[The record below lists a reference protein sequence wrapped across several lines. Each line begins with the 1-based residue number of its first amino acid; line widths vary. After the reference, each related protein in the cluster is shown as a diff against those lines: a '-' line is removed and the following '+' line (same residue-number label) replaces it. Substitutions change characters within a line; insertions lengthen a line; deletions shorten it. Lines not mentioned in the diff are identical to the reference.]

1 MTYWQD
7 LLSEHPHTCHS
18 DGHIQFSNPS
28 TPAAGQPT
36 PKERSTQLIPRTDLA
51 VLRASGGDW
60 RKMLQGQT
68 TCDLTELSA
77 ERSVPGALCTPK
89 GRMIANFR
97 LMQDGDDVLLIT
109 PRSTETLLLDALRKF
124 APFFKVTLEPVE
136 LPLLATLTHAGSS
149 AAVIAALAD
158 SSASAEPG
166 ANEPGVNQ
174 VLPWQYGQLM
184 VISEHQLWVT
194 MDQPGEAA
202 WHSLTALAAL
212 SDTSVATLADIRDG
226 LAWVTAATSDEF
238 IPQMLAL
245 HRTGAVNFK
254 KGCYTGQ
261 EVVARM
267 QYLGKL
273 KRQLYRLAL
282 QLEQREEAPAAGT
295 PCYLPGAR
303 QNCGHVVMSA
313 AVSDSAAEA
322 LVVLTEEGAASTSLC
337 FGSDGAETAV
347 SPLPLPL
354 PELPE
359 TTA

>member
-1 MTYWQD
+1 MMYWQD

-18 DGHIQFSNPS
+18 EGAIQFSH
-28 TPAAGQPT
+28 QPT
-36 PKERSTQLIPRTDLA
+36 PTGTTLQLIPRTDLA

-68 TCDLTELSA
+68 TCDLADLS
-77 ERSVPGALCTPK
+77 EQRSVPGALCTPK

-97 LMQDGDDVLLIT
+97 LLQDGEDALLIT
-109 PRSTETLLLDALRKF
+109 PRSTESLLLDALRKF
-124 APFFKVTLEPVE
+124 APFFKVTLEPAR
-136 LPLLATLTHAGSS
+136 LPLVATVTHTGSLADTL
-149 AAVIAALAD
+149 AALAGK
-158 SSASAEPG
+158 SASSQPATHEQP
-166 ANEPGVNQ
+166 AAHEPGVNQ
-174 VLPWQYGQLM
+174 VFVWPHGKLI

-194 MDQPGEAA
+194 MDQPDQTA
-202 WHSLTALAAL
+202 WQALTALAAPVG
-212 SDTSVATLADIRDG
+212 TSAATLADIRDG

-245 HRTGAVNFK
+245 HRTGAVSFK

-273 KRQLYRLAL
+273 KRQLYRLAFEL
-282 QLEQREEAPAAGT
+282 AEAPAAGT

-322 LVVLTEEGAASTSLC
+322 LVVLTEEGAASPTLC
-337 FGSDGAETAV
+337 FGEDADETAV
-347 SPLPLPL
+347 SLLPLPL
-354 PELPE
+354 AELPD
-359 TTA
+359 TTD

>member
-1 MTYWQD
+1 MMYWQD

-18 DGHIQFSNPS
+18 EGAIQFSH
-28 TPAAGQPT
+28 QPT
-36 PKERSTQLIPRTDLA
+36 PTGTALQLIPRTDLA

-68 TCDLTELSA
+68 TCDLADLS
-77 ERSVPGALCTPK
+77 EQRSVPGALCTPK

-97 LMQDGDDVLLIT
+97 LLQDGEDALLIT
-109 PRSTETLLLDALRKF
+109 PRSTESLLLDALRKF
-124 APFFKVTLEPVE
+124 APFFKVTLEPAR
-136 LPLLATLTHAGSS
+136 LPLVATVTHTGSLADTL
-149 AAVIAALAD
+149 AALAGK
-158 SSASAEPG
+158 SASSQPATHEQP
-166 ANEPGVNQ
+166 AAHEPGVNQ
-174 VLPWQYGQLM
+174 VFVWPHGKLI
-184 VISEHQLWVT
+184 VISERQLWVT
-194 MDQPGEAA
+194 MDQPDQTA
-202 WHSLTALAAL
+202 WQALTALAAPVG
-212 SDTSVATLADIRDG
+212 TSAATLADIRDG

-245 HRTGAVNFK
+245 HRTGAVSFK

-273 KRQLYRLAL
+273 KRQLYRLTFELA
-282 QLEQREEAPAAGT
+282 EAPAAGT

-322 LVVLTEEGAASTSLC
+322 LVVLTEEGAASPTLC
-337 FGSDGAETAV
+337 FGEDADETAV
-347 SPLPLPL
+347 SLLPLPL
-354 PELPE
+354 AELPD
-359 TTA
+359 TTD